1 MTPPSTGEVMEALNV
16 AETRTQIA
24 LDQIGHLLDEEGRAK
39 LRRQLRVLAFLA
51 EYAPEICSRAEKEA
65 QDIREVRV
73 VLTVEEARLLQDSLP
88 KVGAEVFWL
97 LVPGMRSC
105 VEKLDSA
112 LRDLDEPASLV
123 EAKKEENNE

>member
-1 MTPPSTGEVMEALNV
+1 MTPSAAEVMGAL
-16 AETRTQIA
+16 AR
-24 LDQIGHLLDEEGRAK
+24 
-39 LRRQLRVLAFLA
+39 LRRWSDKVREDYGLPLVDPEQHQQERWALALL
-51 EYAPEICSRAEKEA
+51 ERYAPEMVERERLEA
-65 QDIREVRV
+65 AGERRVRV

-112 LRDLDEPASLV
+112 LRDLDEHVSLV
-123 EAKKEENNE
+123 EAKKENGE